1 MVLLI
6 AIVAVLFLSLLAFA
20 VVFALADGD
29 FTLLTARPAKREEI
43 EGKVVWITGASRGIG
58 EVLAK
63 QFAKLG
69 ARLILSARNVA
80 ELERVKAEI
89 LGKNSSCEV
98 EVLPMDLTTSE
109 ESLRESVQKAESYFS
124 YAGVDYM
131 VHNAGRI
138 PRLASALKITEE
150 SLMTTFQTNVLGPI
164 ALTRLLAPYMLK
176 RRRGHFIVISSA
188 VGKVHSP
195 FQTDYCA
202 SKFALNGYF
211 HTLRTELLHRGI
223 KVTVVCPGQIDV
235 FPDIGDDNPLPPV
248 PVERCVRLII
258 TAAIHGLK
266 EVWIAKQPILLT
278 MYVMQYMP
286 SIGFWVMD
294 KVGAATPEPSAT
306 SSQKKKAT

>member
-1 MVLLI
+1 MLLI
-6 AIVAVLFLSLLAFA
+6 AAAAVLFLSLASA

-29 FTLLTARPAKREEI
+29 LTLLTSRPAKREEI

-63 QFAKLG
+63 QFAKFG
-69 ARLILSARNVA
+69 AKLILSARNVA
-80 ELERVKAEI
+80 GLERVKAEI
-89 LGKNSSCEV
+89 LGEYSSCEV
-98 EVLPMDLTTSE
+98 EILPLDLTTDV

-124 YAGVDYM
+124 YAGVDFM
-131 VHNAGRI
+131 VHNAGCI
-138 PRLASALKITEE
+138 PRLMSALKITEE
-150 SLMTTFQTNVLGPI
+150 SLLATIQTNVLGTI
-164 ALTRLLAPYMLK
+164 SLTRILAPYMLK

-188 VGKVHSP
+188 AGKVPSP
-195 FQTDYCA
+195 FHAEYSA

-211 HTLRTELLHRGI
+211 HTVRSEFLQRGV

-258 TAAIHGLK
+258 TAATRGLK
-266 EVWIAKQPILLT
+266 EVWIAKQPILLI

-286 SIGFWVMD
+286 SIGFWVVD
-294 KVGAATPEPSAT
+294 KVGGATPEPNAI
-306 SSQKKKAT
+306 SSEKKKAN